1 MQTETKSY
9 YRKSA
14 HRVRE
19 LYKGRIIKNGRM
31 EILFILKLLYNEN
44 K

>member
-14 HRVRE
+14 HKVRE
-19 LYKGRIIKNGRM
+19 LYKGRIIREWKSGDTIYF
-31 EILFILKLLYNEN
+31 EITL
-44 K
+44 